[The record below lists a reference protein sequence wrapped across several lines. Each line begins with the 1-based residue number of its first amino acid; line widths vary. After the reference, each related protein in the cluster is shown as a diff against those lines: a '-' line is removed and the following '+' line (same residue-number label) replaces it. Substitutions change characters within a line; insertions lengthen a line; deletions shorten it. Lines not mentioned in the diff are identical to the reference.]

1 MRKTLFQIGV
11 PFLVFFLFSC
21 EKEKSK
27 TELNPQGIRVHL
39 TLNGPIYQGTFY
51 SGYLPRT
58 DYAIWIEDGNRQ
70 YVKTLRITRS
80 VVSVGE
86 YQHVDHLPTWMS
98 KSGITYEKLLE
109 ETGNQPGVAPSFEGL
124 TSASPYFP
132 SEDSTQTFV
141 AEWDFTDANGN
152 AVPSGI
158 YYFCAE
164 TANITKNEA
173 TSYTIQAENTFGA
186 VDLKKEKITPATPT
200 THILELTAEFMW
212 EDEDL
217 AKPFSGI
224 IEPN

>member
-1 MRKTLFQIGV
+1 MSKKIQQIGFCLFV
-11 PFLVFFLFSC
+11 LFLLSC

-27 TELNPQGIRVHL
+27 TELNFQGIRIRL
-39 TLNGPIYQGTFY
+39 TLNGPVYQGTFY

-58 DYAIWIEDGNRQ
+58 DYAIWIENGNRQ
-70 YVKTLRITRS
+70 YVKTLHITRS
-80 VVSVGE
+80 VVSVGD
-86 YQHVDHLPTWMS
+86 YSHVDHLPTWMS

-109 ETGNQPGVAPSFEGL
+109 ETGNQPGVAPSFDGL

-132 SEDSTQTFV
+132 SEDSTQTFD

-152 AVPSGI
+152 TVSQGI

-164 TANITKNEA
+164 TANITKNEP
-173 TSYTIQAENTFGA
+173 TSYTIQAENTFGS

-200 THILELTAEFMW
+200 THILELTAEFIP
-212 EDEDL
+212 ESEDL

-224 IEPN
+224 TDPN